1 MLKLENEQ
9 SNYKVSKDD
18 INDIFSGLDFETHT
32 ISDNDFL
39 DSVKD
44 SDKEDNK

>member
-9 SNYKVSKDD
+9 YNYKVSDDD
-18 INDIFSGLDFETHT
+18 INDIFSGLDFEMHT

-44 SDKEDNK
+44 SGQEDNK